1 MTILLGHE
9 WELRQVL
16 QSSNISRAD
25 LLKLALMAEVRHI
38 VVRVLQG
45 PLEAHELER
54 TEFVLTGG
62 LDWLE
67 TVP

>member
-16 QSSNISRAD
+16 QSGNIGGAD
-25 LLKLALMAEVRHI
+25 LLKLAFIAEVRHV

-45 PLEAHELER
+45 PLEARQLER
-54 TEFVLTGG
+54 ASSS
-62 LDWLE
+62 
-67 TVP
+67 